1 MKRLIVLIICILILT
16 GCPSTFKSA
25 KDVGQGVSVENQA
38 TKTIKHLRIEKYIDG
53 HLTASE
59 NVINANNSAF
69 KKGEIVIFDIPVQ
82 VNEEV
87 AYLVKYSENLDA
99 TNDVS
104 TNKIEINP
112 QDAWTNLIL
121 NEHLQLEVEK

>member
-1 MKRLIVLIICILILT
+1 MKRLIILIFCILILA
-16 GCPSTFKSA
+16 GCPNTYKSA
-25 KDVGQGVSVENQA
+25 KDVGKGVSLEIQA
-38 TKTIKHLRIEKYIDG
+38 TKTIKHLRIEKYVNGNLID
-53 HLTASE
+53 SE

-99 TNDVS
+99 TNEIS
-104 TNKIEINP
+104 TTKIKINP
-112 QDAWTNLIL
+112 QDPWTNLIL
-121 NEHLQLEVEK
+121 NEDLQLKVG

>member
-1 MKRLIVLIICILILT
+1 M
-16 GCPSTFKSA
+16 
-25 KDVGQGVSVENQA
+25 
-38 TKTIKHLRIEKYIDG
+38 
-53 HLTASE
+53 
-59 NVINANNSAF
+59 
-69 KKGEIVIFDIPVQ
+69 
-82 VNEEV
+82 NEEV